1 MKAQSGSKQSE
12 TLSAFFF
19 GITQTMSLITFH
31 LVVRLYIYES
41 YSFFWA
47 AVNCVPPVL
56 APLGLRQ
63 WLSPCW
69 LLWGGGGCLTAIIA
83 ILSVV
88 IGFLGIVRPGF
99 LRTNTIEKMRRGI
112 TFTMSIPVVFLL
124 GVLTFMSWLN
134 LRCHNGNSEQV

>member
-1 MKAQSGSKQSE
+1 
-12 TLSAFFF
+12 
-19 GITQTMSLITFH
+19 MSLITFH